1 MALARLDVS
10 SSLLL
15 VASRRAASALAPA
28 SPSTLDARSRPG
40 NRGFDNSSIAF
51 WICSADG
58 PLATGGADGAG
69 AAIATAVRKN
79 ERTASRVNRST
90 EGLREVGVAR
100 CASYRDSARRGKA
113 V

>member
-1 MALARLDVS
+1 
-10 SSLLL
+10 SLLFA
-15 VASRRAASALAPA
+15 ASRRAASALAPA
-28 SPSTLDARSRPG
+28 SQSTLDARSRTG
-40 NRGFDNSSIAF
+40 NRGFDSSSIAF

-69 AAIATAVRKN
+69 AATTTGARSIERAVR
-79 ERTASRVNRST
+79 RISRST

-113 V
+113 VTAVE